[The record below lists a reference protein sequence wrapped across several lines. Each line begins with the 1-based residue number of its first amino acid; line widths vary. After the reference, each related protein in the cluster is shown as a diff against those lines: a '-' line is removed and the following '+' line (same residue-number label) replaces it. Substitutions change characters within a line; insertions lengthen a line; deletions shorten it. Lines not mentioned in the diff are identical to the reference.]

1 MYLAY
6 RVYRYRGIIP
16 LPSAQSLPLLGSGYS
31 LVTSRLLV
39 RVMLLPWRYQQVP
52 EGTRRTTG
60 VPVGL
65 RGGGTSTRD
74 TSIYTPG
81 NQGKDRHNPP
91 PYVYPPTG
99 QGIHYQVGLWLLVK
113 RMCSP
118 VGGRVPVGGYR
129 VYRDIPP
136 HTVSY

>member
-1 MYLAY
+1 MGVRGVYLAY

-99 QGIHYQVGLWLLVK
+99 YVHSGGPAAAGG
-113 RMCSP
+113 P
-118 VGGRVPVGGYR
+118 VGTERERGSSPN
-129 VYRDIPP
+129 
-136 HTVSY
+136 HL